1 MPSAIAGAMLLPP
14 GDPRIAQYQESLA
27 LSNPEHR
34 QWAKRMTEAHERGRK
49 FYEAEPE
56 PMISPVGEMDD
67 GPWKGGGVVPR
78 CAPGVEGKDSMVMPL
93 AEKLT
98 FNGESRDYQS
108 EASDN
113 FLRHGGTSTIQ
124 APCGAGKSVI
134 GCQLTTMLD
143 TPALV
148 LVHTRDLA
156 VQWQREIERFTGV
169 KAPVVGYGKAG
180 DGSGARIAVA
190 SMQTLATWGW
200 WRIHQWGRQWGFV
213 VQDECFPAGTMV
225 GDVPIESLTVGAIVP
240 SFDEATG
247 GFVDARVTKVM
258 RTKPSAMVMVTIAGE
273 ATPVTTGH
281 PYYTRRGWVVAS
293 DLRQQDEVAYAW
305 NDDLDNVHAVRSDA
319 YVEPRTEPSPSQSVQ
334 ADRTRLL
341 RQDLLKGVQD
351 SILSTEHAGTL
362 GRVAC
367 LFGERFVGAHEG
379 KESDA
384 HGWRDP
390 EDVADARPLQAD
402 SARWE
407 WTRANQTADHAG
419 EGHRSVDGGDRH
431 DWPGCAPTVLQPGS
445 GGLGPVAGSGG
456 GWAHSSGEAARS
468 GSAERC
474 ILAFA
479 RVDSVE
485 VLERGSDGSFG
496 GVCRDGFVYNIEV
509 EGTHTYLVGR
519 GRFVVHNCHHAPSR
533 TMTEVLSGLS
543 GRWRLGLTA
552 TPKRADGLTPWLRML
567 LGPTVAQISPTM
579 LENLG
584 RTLAPE
590 IRVMEM
596 PPSLVVGFDELASH
610 ERDRALADDAV
621 RNQMVVNEI
630 RKCVLEGRRTLVLVK
645 LVEHAQRLADWMK
658 ESGLDAVSLT
668 GDMPKKL
675 RGQSIDRMRA
685 GTVEVVTATSLADE
699 GLDAPRLDTLFML
712 QPCGDM
718 GKIEQRIGRVARPHP
733 EALSPRVYDIVD
745 AWGPYR
751 GYAKR
756 RYNLYRSRG
765 WL

>member
-56 PMISPVGEMDD
+56 PMITPVGEMDD

-78 CAPGVEGKDSMVMPL
+78 CAPGVDGKDSMVMPL

-108 EASDN
+108 EAGGS
-113 FLRHGGTSTIQ
+113 FLDYGGTAIIQ

-200 WRIHQWGRQWGFV
+200 WRVHQWGRQWGFV
-213 VQDECFPAGTMV
+213 IQDEA
-225 GDVPIESLTVGAIVP
+225 
-240 SFDEATG
+240 
-247 GFVDARVTKVM
+247 
-258 RTKPSAMVMVTIAGE
+258 
-273 ATPVTTGH
+273 
-281 PYYTRRGWVVAS
+281 
-293 DLRQQDEVAYAW
+293 
-305 NDDLDNVHAVRSDA
+305 
-319 YVEPRTEPSPSQSVQ
+319 
-334 ADRTRLL
+334 
-341 RQDLLKGVQD
+341 
-351 SILSTEHAGTL
+351 
-362 GRVAC
+362 
-367 LFGERFVGAHEG
+367 
-379 KESDA
+379 
-384 HGWRDP
+384 
-390 EDVADARPLQAD
+390 
-402 SARWE
+402 
-407 WTRANQTADHAG
+407 
-419 EGHRSVDGGDRH
+419 
-431 DWPGCAPTVLQPGS
+431 
-445 GGLGPVAGSGG
+445 
-456 GWAHSSGEAARS
+456 
-468 GSAERC
+468 
-474 ILAFA
+474 
-479 RVDSVE
+479 
-485 VLERGSDGSFG
+485 
-496 GVCRDGFVYNIEV
+496 
-509 EGTHTYLVGR
+509 
-519 GRFVVHNCHHAPSR
+519 HHAPSR